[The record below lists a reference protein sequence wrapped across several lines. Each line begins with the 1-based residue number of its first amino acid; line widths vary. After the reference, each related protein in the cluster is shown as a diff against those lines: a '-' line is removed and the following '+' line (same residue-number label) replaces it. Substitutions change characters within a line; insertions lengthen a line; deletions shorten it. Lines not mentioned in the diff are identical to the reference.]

1 MVLKRFKKVVCALS
15 IFTFLSTQVFAG
27 GYQVYMAGSAEAK
40 GVGAAVV
47 GRDDIISNAWYNP
60 AAVMGFEEDQYSTGC
75 SFAIMNHK
83 YDPGNGQDSI
93 TMVDKVHMLPNSHWI
108 HKASKDV
115 TAAISMY
122 TPYGLST
129 NWHEHDIRRLMDSG
143 LYSVG
148 PVNALLT
155 GNKPLPVQ
163 TSLEVPYLTGTLATK
178 FSDKFSFAGGLSLIH
193 ANFRM
198 RMLAQAQL
206 TANPAIKAYSNF
218 VKYQADGWG
227 VGYTFAGHYK
237 MDDEWGLGFRYLSR
251 GTVKMNGTV
260 EDHPAVGNKGM
271 HGTLQL
277 PGTLTLGVSKKHR
290 EKWTFSS
297 DITWT
302 EWSKYKRL
310 EFIPNEPA
318 GTGGGFSSQK
328 DWRDTLAY
336 RFGVEYRACDKWTYK
351 LGYTYDNSPVPDHT
365 RSLELPG
372 TDGHVYTCGVKR
384 TGPKWTWEVAYS
396 YMDLTDGKAGSVPL
410 SGIGQFVESDNH
422 FLTINLSRRF

>member
-1 MVLKRFKKVVCALS
+1 MS
-15 IFTFLSTQVFAG
+15 SQVFAG

-60 AAVMGFEEDQYSTGC
+60 AAVMGFDKDQYSTGC
-75 SFAIMNHK
+75 SFAILNHT

-93 TMVDKVHMLPNSHWI
+93 SMVDKVHMIPNSHWI

-115 TAAISMY
+115 TAAVAMY

-129 NWHEHDIRRLMDSG
+129 RWHEHDIRRLMDSN
-143 LYSVG
+143 LFNTA
-148 PVNALLT
+148 PFPANPALT
-155 GNKPLPVQ
+155 MNRPLPIEIA
-163 TSLEVPYLTGTLATK
+163 LEAPHLTGTLATK

-193 ANFRM
+193 AKFKM
-198 RMLAQAQL
+198 RMLSQVHAA
-206 TANPAIKAYSNF
+206 ANPAVKPISNIL
-218 VKYQADGWG
+218 KYQADGWG

-237 MDDEWGLGFRYLSR
+237 MDEEWGLGFRYLSR

-260 EDHPAVGNKGM
+260 EDHPTVGNKGM

-277 PGTLTLGVSKKHR
+277 PGTLTVGVSKRHR

-297 DITWT
+297 DVTWT

-310 EFIPNEPA
+310 EFIPNHPA
-318 GTGGGFSSQK
+318 GAGGGFTSRK

-336 RFGVEYRACDKWTYK
+336 RFGAEYRANEKWTYK
-351 LGYTYDNSPVPDHT
+351 MGYTYDNSPVPDVT
-365 RSLELPG
+365 RGLELPG

-384 TGPKWTWEVAYS
+384 TGPKWTWELAYS
-396 YMDLTDGKAGSVPL
+396 YMDLVDGKGGTEPL
-410 SGIGQFVESDNH
+410 LGVGNFVNSDNH
-422 FLTINLSRRF
+422 FLTINVSRAF